1 MQTLL
6 QQITNGLVLGSL
18 YALIALGYTMV
29 YGLLQLF
36 NFAHGDLFMAGA
48 YAALFVLTAAGAASV
63 GPIIAVVGAI
73 LLAFVASAIGA
84 GILGLATERFAYR
97 PIANAPRIAAL
108 ISVLG
113 VSIVLENAVMLI
125 AGRRN
130 RTFPHLI
137 PAGKVVLAGV
147 QITYTQIFIIVISLL
162 LMVALLLFVNRTV
175 FGMSIRAVAENRDAA
190 RLMGVDVFRVIQLVF
205 LIGPAL
211 GGIAGVMFGMYYGTI
226 FFTMGWT
233 SGIKAFTAAVVGGI
247 GSIQGAVLGG
257 LMLGLLESI
266 GAGYLPK
273 LTFGLLG
280 SEYRD
285 IFAFVVLIAVLVF
298 KPEGLLGARVSGK
311 IKV

>member
-6 QQITNGLVLGSL
+6 QQITNGLVLGAL

-36 NFAHGDLFMAGA
+36 NFAHGELFMVGA
-48 YAALFVLTAAGAASV
+48 YVALFVLSALGAVSVGVGIALVGVLLVAFFAAGA
-63 GPIIAVVGAI
+63 G
-73 LLAFVASAIGA
+73 SAA
-84 GILGLATERFAYR
+84 LGMATERFAYR

-113 VSIVLENAVMLI
+113 VSIVLQNAVMLV

-130 RTFPHLI
+130 RTFPSLI
-137 PAGKVVLAGV
+137 PSGKIEMAGV
-147 QITYTQIFIIVISLL
+147 QITYTQLFIIAFSLF

-190 RLMGVDVFRVIQLVF
+190 RLMGINVTRVIQLVF
-205 LIGPAL
+205 IIGPAL

-226 FFTMGWT
+226 FFTMGFVA
-233 SGIKAFTAAVVGGI
+233 GIKAFTAAVVGGI

-266 GAGYLPK
+266 GAGYLPTI
-273 LTFGLLG
+273 TFGLLG
-280 SEYRD
+280 NEYRD
-285 IFAFVVLIAVLVF
+285 IFAFVVLITFLVF
-298 KPEGLLGARVSGK
+298 KPEGLLGARFGK
-311 IKV
+311 MKV

>member
-1 MQTLL
+1 METLL
-6 QQITNGLVLGSL
+6 QQLTNGLVLGSL

-36 NFAHGDLFMAGA
+36 NFAHGELFMAGA
-48 YAALFVLTAAGAASV
+48 YVALFVISAFGAAAAGPIVAMV
-63 GPIIAVVGAI
+63 GVMLV
-73 LLAFVASAIGA
+73 AFVAA
-84 GILGLATERFAYR
+84 GIGSGLLGLATERFAYR

-113 VSIVLENAVMLI
+113 VSIVLQNAVMLI

-130 RTFPHLI
+130 KVFPHLI
-137 PAGKVVLAGV
+137 PDGKILLGSV
-147 QITYTQIFIIVISLL
+147 QITYVQVFIILFSIV
-162 LMVALLLFVNRTV
+162 LMVALLMFVNRTI

-190 RLMGVDVFRVIQLVF
+190 RLMGVNVTRVIQLVF

-226 FFTMGWT
+226 FFTMGFV

-257 LMLGLLESI
+257 LMLGLLESL
-266 GAGYLPK
+266 GAGYLP
-273 LTFGLLG
+273 LITGGLLG
-280 SEYRD
+280 NEYRD
-285 IFAFVVLIAVLVF
+285 IFAFAILILVLVF
-298 KPEGLLGARVSGK
+298 KPEGLLGGRAGK
-311 IKV
+311 VKV

>member
-1 MQTLL
+1 
-6 QQITNGLVLGSL
+6 
-18 YALIALGYTMV
+18 
-29 YGLLQLF
+29 
-36 NFAHGDLFMAGA
+36 
-48 YAALFVLTAAGAASV
+48 
-63 GPIIAVVGAI
+63 
-73 LLAFVASAIGA
+73 
-84 GILGLATERFAYR
+84 
-97 PIANAPRIAAL
+97 
-108 ISVLG
+108 
-113 VSIVLENAVMLI
+113 MLI

-130 RTFPHLI
+130 KTFPHLI
-137 PAGKVVLAGV
+137 PTGKVVLAGI
-147 QITYTQIFIIVISLL
+147 QITYTQIFIIAFSLL

-190 RLMGVDVFRVIQLVF
+190 RLMGMNVFRVIQLVF

-233 SGIKAFTAAVVGGI
+233 AGIKAFTAAVVGGI

-257 LMLGLLESI
+257 LMLGLLESL
-266 GAGYLPK
+266 GAGYLPTI
-273 LTFGLLG
+273 TFGLLG

-285 IFAFVVLIAVLVF
+285 IFAFVILITVLVF